1 MTESQEHLGFVAA
14 RASRQFP
21 DHQIITV
28 YPVCWPVYRLRL
40 SMVVLARREVSAI
53 AGVVLQ
59 LVNLGVKQPSEVSRH
74 MGLSDRYMAAGAAEL
89 LEAGLLAQT
98 ADRSLEI
105 TSQGKQA
112 LDDGGQSRRPQ
123 RRALPVPY
131 DALTRRVL
139 DMDVAELRD
148 RDYVGKHGLF
158 VLPCDGR
165 KPRLSELRLNQ
176 VQGYVEYDLEE
187 GEEVLDLAEIRDRD
201 SVLQYRDGYTVAK
214 MLAPNVERPLFAVYR
229 GQLYLEEETTALSR
243 LNEAGHN
250 LVPEE
255 YEPLEDTRLWT
266 HSPTVSSQEAEHLA
280 TIDRLDQELGAA
292 QDAASEIQSAESG
305 TPDDDER
312 GALLRHNQQLADRI
326 LELSRE
332 VELRETQLQA
342 LTRGATRV
350 IRSGQHRDLL
360 LKAIDTATSDLVLV
374 SAWIRPEAF
383 DAEVQGKLARAIRRG
398 VTVRIAWGL
407 GTDPGARMSA
417 QRRDATTRNL
427 RMGEGAINQLRR
439 MVRDPGLADRLVVRR
454 AETHQKFIIC
464 DDRFCAVGSFNWLSY
479 RGEGPRHESSHYSER
494 PEDVAQWKQEA
505 STLFMDGS

>member
-14 RASRQFP
+14 RAKRQFP

-28 YPVCWPVYRLRL
+28 YPACWPVYRLRL

-53 AGVVLQ
+53 AAVVLQ

-98 ADRSLEI
+98 ADRSLDI

-112 LDDGGQSRRPQ
+112 LDDGGHSRRPQ

-148 RDYVGKHGLF
+148 RDYVGKNGLF

-176 VQGYVEYDLEE
+176 VQDYVGYDLEK

-201 SVLQYRDGYTVAK
+201 SVLRYRDGYTVVK
-214 MLAPNVERPLFAVYR
+214 MLAPDVGQPVFAVYR
-229 GQLYLEEETTALSR
+229 AQLYLEDETTALSR
-243 LNEAGHN
+243 LTEAGHN

-255 YEPLEDTRLWT
+255 YEPLEDTRPWI
-266 HSPTVSSQEAEHLA
+266 HSPTVSSQEAEHVA
-280 TIDRLDQELGAA
+280 TITRLDQELGAA
-292 QDAASEIQSAESG
+292 QDAASEIRSAESG
-305 TPDDDER
+305 TLSDDER
-312 GALLRHNQQLADRI
+312 GALLRHNQQLSDRI
-326 LELSRE
+326 TELSQELE
-332 VELRETQLQA
+332 VRETQLNN
-342 LTRGATRV
+342 LTSGATRV

-360 LKAIDTATSDLVLV
+360 LKAIDTATTDLVLV

-383 DAEVQGKLARAIRRG
+383 DSEVRGKLAG
-398 VTVRIAWGL
+398 
-407 GTDPGARMSA
+407 
-417 QRRDATTRNL
+417 Q
-427 RMGEGAINQLRR
+427 
-439 MVRDPGLADRLVVRR
+439 
-454 AETHQKFIIC
+454 
-464 DDRFCAVGSFNWLSY
+464 
-479 RGEGPRHESSHYSER
+479 SE
-494 PEDVAQWKQEA
+494 EA
-505 STLFMDGS
+505 